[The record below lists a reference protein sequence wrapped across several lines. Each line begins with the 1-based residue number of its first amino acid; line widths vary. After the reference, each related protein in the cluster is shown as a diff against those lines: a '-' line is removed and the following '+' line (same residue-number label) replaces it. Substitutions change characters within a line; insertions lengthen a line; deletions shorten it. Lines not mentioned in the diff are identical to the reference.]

1 MLSNLPKVAHPV
13 GGIPMALRSLLAAR
27 AAGVGPVVAVVDHP
41 SGPVRS
47 LFPSDVS
54 IAVQA
59 NPCGTGDAVR
69 VGLEVLSPTAQTVLV
84 IGGDTPLVTP
94 ATLRAALNEVPA
106 AAVAMAVTELE
117 DPTGYGRLVLSTTGQ
132 VERIVEE
139 ADATAEERALRLVNG
154 MIFAFDR
161 NWLEKALPTVP
172 RSAGGE
178 IYLTDLIRLAVMEGR
193 NVQAVPTN
201 DSTEVMG
208 VNTRREQARAEAAL
222 RSRVIDRLLE
232 AGTTILDP
240 ASTYVDETVVVGRD
254 VTIHPQTFLRGSTVV
269 GDGCVVGPGAEV
281 IDTRLG
287 EESRVWWSVVEGA
300 ETGRRVHIGPYC
312 RVRPGTVLADDV
324 TLGSFA
330 EVKNSSVGA
339 GTQMH
344 HFSYLGDAQVG
355 ANVNVGAG
363 VITVNYDGVSK
374 HQTTIGAGAFV
385 GSDTMLIA
393 PIRVG
398 DGATTGAGSVV
409 TRDVP
414 DGGMVVGVPAR
425 PFQRRTTTDSEPSK
439 RE

>member
-1 MLSNLPKVAHPV
+1 
-13 GGIPMALRSLLAAR
+13 
-27 AAGVGPVVAVVDHP
+27 
-41 SGPVRS
+41 
-47 LFPSDVS
+47 
-54 IAVQA
+54 
-59 NPCGTGDAVR
+59 
-69 VGLEVLSPTAQTVLV
+69 VGLEALSPAAQTVLV
-84 IGGDTPLVTP
+84 IGGDTPLVTASTLK
-94 ATLRAALNEVPA
+94 ATLDAVPA
-106 AAVAMAVTELE
+106 AAVAVAVTELE
-117 DPTGYGRLVLSTTGQ
+117 DPTGYGRLVLSGNGQ

-139 ADATAEERALRLVNG
+139 ADATADERTIRLVNG
-154 MIFAFDR
+154 MVFAFDR
-161 NWLEKALPTVP
+161 RWLEKTLPSVP

-178 IYLTDLIRLAVMEGR
+178 IYLTDVIRLAVMEGR
-193 NVQAVPTN
+193 TVQAVPTSN
-201 DSTEVMG
+201 SSEVVG

-222 RSRVIDRLLE
+222 RARVIERLLD

-254 VTIHPQTFLRGSTVV
+254 VTIHPQTFLRGSTVL
-269 GDGCVVGPGAEV
+269 GDGCVVGPGAEL
-281 IDTRLG
+281 IDTQLG
-287 EESRVWWSVVEGA
+287 NESRVWWSVVEGA
-300 ETGRRVHIGPYC
+300 ETGQRVHIGPYC

-330 EVKNSSVGA
+330 EVKNSRVGP

-355 ANVNVGAG
+355 ANVNIGAG

-393 PIRVG
+393 PIRIG

-409 TRDVP
+409 TRDVA

-439 RE
+439 GE

>member
-1 MLSNLPKVAHPV
+1 MLSDLPKVAHPV
-13 GGIPMALRSLLAAR
+13 GGIPMALRSLQAAR
-27 AAGVGPVVAVVDHP
+27 AAGVGPVVAVVDTP
-41 SGPVRS
+41 DGPVRS

-59 NPCGTGDAVR
+59 TPCGTGDAVR
-69 VGLEVLSPTAQTVLV
+69 VGLEALSPAARIVLV
-84 IGGDTPLVTP
+84 VGGDTPLVT
-94 ATLRAALNEVPA
+94 ASTLRATLDQVPA
-106 AAVAMAVTELE
+106 AAVAMAVAELE
-117 DPTGYGRLVLSTTGQ
+117 DPTGYGRLVLSGTGQ

-139 ADATAEERALRLVNG
+139 ADATTDERAIRLVNG

-161 NWLEKALPTVP
+161 DWLEQTLPSLS
-172 RSAGGE
+172 RSASGE
-178 IYLTDLIRLAVMEGR
+178 IYLTDVIRLAVMEGR
-193 NVQAVPTN
+193 TVQAVPAT
-201 DSTEVMG
+201 DASEVVG

-222 RSRVIDRLLE
+222 RARVVDRLLD
-232 AGTTILDP
+232 AGATILDP
-240 ASTYVDETVVVGRD
+240 TSIYVDETVVVGRD

-269 GDGCVVGPGAEV
+269 GDGCVLGPGAEV

-287 EESRVWWSVVEGA
+287 DESRVWWSVVEGA

-355 ANVNVGAG
+355 ANVNIGAG

-425 PFQRRTTTDSEPSK
+425 PFQRRATPDSEPSK